1 MKKILLTAT
10 LTGVL
15 FGYEFHPIGF
25 RAIGMGGAGVANAS
39 GSMSAYYNPALLAQ
53 HKYSFETGVDVGIG
67 IREMNLINPI
77 DKLAN
82 TYDLTGAIDKIGDNA
97 PNSGTNDPDTIENIK
112 GSLTE
117 IYKLSNGNG
126 FQLEPTAGFGMQMG
140 NFALG
145 AYASA
150 EIASNAV
157 IDRNHLYLIFKDE
170 DNGGYFYYYPDTD
183 TYGATDKKTYEKYS
197 LQYALDNNLT
207 YIHINGIGL
216 AEVPVSYATNIDLRG
231 ATLSV
236 GVNLKYM
243 QGITYKSL
251 LSLGSDSDELGNS
264 LTDNSKTTS
273 TFGIDMGILVSSDA
287 VKVGLVGK
295 NLNAPEFD
303 YYDGTKYKLE
313 PMFRGGVA
321 IDFTN
326 WLTFAMDIDL
336 TRNKTSIPDYKS
348 QYIGGGIDF
357 HQSWFSIRAGAMRN
371 MLQDEE
377 GTILTAGFGFGLKWL
392 QLDVAAEAST
402 KTGTYDG
409 NEIPRYAKVNIAILS
424 RWGGN

>member
-1 MKKILLTAT
+1 MKKILLTVT

-67 IREMNLINPI
+67 IREMNVINPI

-157 IDRNHLYLIFKDE
+157 IDREHLYLIFKDE

-207 YIHINGIGL
+207 YININGIGL

-251 LSLGSDSDELGNS
+251 LSLGSDSDELENS

-295 NLNAPEFD
+295 NLNSPEFD

>member
-1 MKKILLTAT
+1 M
-10 LTGVL
+10 
-15 FGYEFHPIGF
+15 
-25 RAIGMGGAGVANAS
+25 
-39 GSMSAYYNPALLAQ
+39 
-53 HKYSFETGVDVGIG
+53 
-67 IREMNLINPI
+67 
-77 DKLAN
+77 
-82 TYDLTGAIDKIGDNA
+82 
-97 PNSGTNDPDTIENIK
+97 
-112 GSLTE
+112 
-117 IYKLSNGNG
+117 
-126 FQLEPTAGFGMQMG
+126 
-140 NFALG
+140 
-145 AYASA
+145 
-150 EIASNAV
+150 
-157 IDRNHLYLIFKDE
+157 
-170 DNGGYFYYYPDTD
+170 
-183 TYGATDKKTYEKYS
+183 
-197 LQYALDNNLT
+197 QYALDNNLT
-207 YIHINGIGL
+207 YININGIGL

-295 NLNAPEFD
+295 NLNSPEFD

-357 HQSWFSIRAGAMRN
+357 HQSWFSVRAGAMRN

-402 KTGTYDG
+402 KTGSYDG
-409 NEIPRYAKVNIAILS
+409 NEIPRYFKVNFALLS

>member
-207 YIHINGIGL
+207 YININGIGL